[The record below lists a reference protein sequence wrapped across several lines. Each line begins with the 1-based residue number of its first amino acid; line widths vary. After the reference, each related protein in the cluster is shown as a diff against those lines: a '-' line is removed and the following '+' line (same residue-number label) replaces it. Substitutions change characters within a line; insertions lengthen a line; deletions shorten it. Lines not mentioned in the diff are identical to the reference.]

1 MLKYKI
7 TTTHGKHPIAEVR
20 SEDERCVIAG
30 EMLLAERGLLQN
42 LLDAVN
48 SVLKDGEPCASFA
61 GNAFSAYITPDTTK
75 SSNEITDGGTEL
87 PTADIK
93 KLIKE
98 YKRKNERIKR

>member
-48 SVLKDGEPCASFA
+48 SVLKDGKDCESFA
-61 GNAFSAYITPDTTK
+61 GNAFFYNAKTPDQYPVFLSTT
-75 SSNEITDGGTEL
+75 
-87 PTADIK
+87 
-93 KLIKE
+93 
-98 YKRKNERIKR
+98 

>member
-7 TTTHGKHPIAEVR
+7 TTTHGKHPIAEVK
-20 SEDERCVIAG
+20 SDDERCVIAG

-48 SVLKDGEPCASFA
+48 SVLKDGKDCESFA
-61 GNAFSAYITPDTTK
+61 GNAFSAFITRDTTK
-75 SSNEITDGGTEL
+75 ISNDINGADTEITTTDF
-87 PTADIK
+87 K

-98 YKRKNERIKR
+98 YKRKNERLKH

>member
-7 TTTHGKHPIAEVR
+7 TTTHGKHPIAEVK
-20 SEDERCVIAG
+20 SDDERCVIAG

-48 SVLKDGEPCASFA
+48 SVLKDGKDCESFA
-61 GNAFSAYITPDTTK
+61 GNTFSAFITRDTTK
-75 SSNEITDGGTEL
+75 ISNDINGADTEIPTTDF
-87 PTADIK
+87 K

-98 YKRKNERIKR
+98 YKRKNERLKH

>member
-7 TTTHGKHPIAEVR
+7 TATHGKHPIAEVK
-20 SEDERCVIAG
+20 SDDERCVIAG

-48 SVLKDGEPCASFA
+48 SVLKDGKPSESFA
-61 GNAFSAYITPDTTK
+61 GNAFSAYITPDTAK
-75 SSNEITDGGTEL
+75 ISNDINGADTEL
-87 PTADIK
+87 PTPDFK

>member
-1 MLKYKI
+1 MKYTVR
-7 TTTHGKHPIAEVR
+7 TTRGKQRLVEV
-20 SEDERCVIAG
+20 EFKDERYCLIG

-42 LLDAVN
+42 LLDTVN

-61 GNAFSAYITPDTTK
+61 GNAFSAYITPDTVK
-75 SSNEITDGGTEL
+75 ISNEITVAATEL
-87 PTADIK
+87 PTADFK